1 MTMIFDGQ
9 IDNGMDVAT
18 LAETSM
24 RAVREATSRSGLTS
38 REEAEFLFMMD
49 RLGHIGGHDWFPLA
63 VRAMRDFVVW
73 EQRPTGHVTEADAD
87 WLLGLIG
94 DRPTAF
100 GRAVVFAVVQEAE
113 QPPPRLGEMAMRAA
127 VGRCLLV

>member
-1 MTMIFDGQ
+1 
-9 IDNGMDVAT
+9 
-18 LAETSM
+18 M

-38 REEAEFLFMMD
+38 REEAEFLFMLD
-49 RLGHIGGHDWFPLA
+49 RLSHIGGHDWFPVA

-73 EQRPTGHVTEADAD
+73 EQRPTGQVTEADAD

-94 DRPTAF
+94 DQPTAF

>member
-1 MTMIFDGQ
+1 MTMIFGGQ
-9 IDNGMDVAT
+9 IDNAVD
-18 LAETSM
+18 LASLPEQGM
-24 RAVREATSRSGLTS
+24 RAVREATSRSGLAS
-38 REEAEFLFMMD
+38 REEAEFLFMLD
-49 RLGHIGGHDWFPLA
+49 RIGHIGGPDWFPVA

-73 EQRPTGHVTEADAD
+73 ERRPTGHVTEADAD

-100 GRAVVFAVVQEAE
+100 GRAVVFAIVQEAE
-113 QPPPRLGEMAMRAA
+113 QPPPRFGEIAMRAA